1 LTTMLMTL
9 GQLRALLEMKLGV
22 AGAEGDAR
30 HWGKKPL
37 PDEPIY
43 EPGKPGSE
51 YIATE
56 DPPNYDPG
64 EATRALYR
72 GRGGVDMAGDEID
85 DELEDTYAD
94 MAAAGHDVDA
104 PVGDKED
111 TGMRATMPR
120 KRAG

>member
-1 LTTMLMTL
+1 MLTTL
-9 GQLRALLEMKLGV
+9 GQLRRLILREMKLGV

-37 PDEPIY
+37 PDEKTFEP
-43 EPGKPGSE
+43 EPGGPT

-56 DPPNYDPG
+56 EPPNYDPG
-64 EATRALYR
+64 EATRAMYR

-94 MAAAGHDVDA
+94 MAAAGHDVEA
-104 PVGDKED
+104 PGGEED

-120 KRAG
+120 KRVG